1 MVVIFYRTY
10 KEPPAEVMT
19 GGRFFVVHVLMIVRR
34 NVAHCRI
41 TVGGGAA
48 SVSQVQLKC
57 DQESSLFSQERNGR
71 NGSHLEY

>member
-10 KEPPAEVMT
+10 KEPPAGVMT

-48 SVSQVQLKC
+48 SVSQVQ
-57 DQESSLFSQERNGR
+57 RAV
-71 NGSHLEY
+71 H